1 MFIFACIM
9 ENREF
14 EEYMELKLTQ
24 GLYEFMLTLDT
35 ISEKQKNTICRV
47 MNGMTNKV
55 VHIVSNEYL

>member
-1 MFIFACIM
+1 M
-9 ENREF
+9 ETREF

-24 GLYEFMLTLDT
+24 GLYEFMLNLDT
-35 ISEKQKNTICRV
+35 ISEKEKNTIYRV

>member
-9 ENREF
+9 ETREF

-24 GLYEFMLTLDT
+24 GLYEFMLNLDT
-35 ISEKQKNTICRV
+35 ISEKQKNTIYRV

-55 VHIVSNEYL
+55 VHIVPNEYL